1 MFAEV
6 LSAIGN
12 GAKAVAG
19 KAIDAVGGTGNA
31 VQLVGNMITKGNES
45 NARLVQPA
53 QVATNNPVAS
63 DGRLKNAL
71 RVATS
76 FIPGSAGISF
86 GARLGAGLASTAL
99 NTIKKNWNDSIDRA
113 RQQVKEEEEYENS
126 MPEKVEL
133 RDIHSDERLKRIL
146 RTEDP
151 VDCFAKID
159 SYIYKYTPEARA
171 MYGDEEQGGTV
182 NGEENFGVMAQDLQK
197 NPLTQAAVKEDEN
210 GYLMLDGGRL
220 SSINTAM
227 IAELCK
233 KVKELEAA
241 VYGGRR

>member
-12 GAKAVAG
+12 GAKTVAEG
-19 KAIDAVGGTGNA
+19 AIKAVGGTDNAIQMAGNLIA
-31 VQLVGNMITKGNES
+31 KGNES

-63 DGRLKNAL
+63 DGKLKNAL
-71 RVATS
+71 RVAS
-76 FIPGSAGISF
+76 HFIPGSAGISF
-86 GARLGAGLASTAL
+86 GARLGSSLADTAV
-99 NTIKKNWNDSIDRA
+99 NTIKHYWNDSIDKA
-113 RQQVKEEEEYENS
+113 RQQVKEEEEYRNS

-159 SYIYKYTPEARA
+159 SYIYKYTPEAREL
-171 MYGDEEQGGTV
+171 YGDEEHGGTV
-182 NGEENFGVMAQDLQK
+182 NDEENFGVMAQDLK
-197 NPLTQAAVKEDEN
+197 ENPLTQAAVKEDEN

-241 VYGGRR
+241 VYGRR